1 MPDNNKIIVDIND
14 RFQLVAALN
23 DWGPN
28 AKELAEISV
37 FLQEKATGLIH
48 QDLAVIGRNY
58 KMTDNGPEL
67 YDDLSVKVYADANN
81 EDFTDDFTIP
91 IYEEPEED

>member
-1 MPDNNKIIVDIND
+1 MPNNNTIIVNIND

-23 DWGPN
+23 DWDPN
-28 AKELAEISV
+28 AKELAEVSV
-37 FLQEKATGLIH
+37 FLQEKATGVIH
-48 QDLAVIGRNY
+48 QDIAIIGRNY
-58 KMTDNGPEL
+58 KMTENGPEL
-67 YDDLSVKVYADANN
+67 YDDLSVKVYADASN